1 MPKPDMTEE
10 QAREEAH
17 LNSLDDVT
25 GDQGKPSHID
35 PSTGLPY
42 VADDA
47 ERARMHRMTPDTPT
61 AEVPAPVILTRYH
74 IHKGGQGI
82 FSVQRTVDPSCD
94 DWVHEGSEGKPGP
107 NQYSENVCLCSSP
120 FTALYVAQALEEKY
134 PDGNIV

>member
-1 MPKPDMTEE
+1 MAE
-10 QAREEAH
+10 QH
-17 LNSLDDVT
+17 NPLDDVT

-35 PSTGLPY
+35 PETGEPY
-42 VADDA
+42 LGKPAYSNELQDKLV
-47 ERARMHRMTPDTPT
+47 EQAREHRMTPDT

-120 FTALYVAQALEEKY
+120 FTALYVAKALEEKY

>member
-1 MPKPDMTEE
+1 MAEHNP
-10 QAREEAH
+10 
-17 LNSLDDVT
+17 LDDVT
-25 GDQGKPSHID
+25 GDQNNPHVD

-42 VADDA
+42 TA
-47 ERARMHRMTPDTPT
+47 ELGELGPEEKAGIAYGIEQAREHRMTPDT

-94 DWVHEGSEGKPGP
+94 DWVQEGSEGKPGP

-120 FTALYVAQALEEKY
+120 FTALYIAKALEEKY